1 MEVHPSHVAGA
12 LSRRRRRREYVYA
25 TATPATPRRAGPRL
39 LLRSKILCGGFRG
52 LVDFDALVPVHL
64 HVDDHV
70 GLAEV
75 VDEGRVDGLR
85 AFVATR
91 VEVDLLGVRA

>member
-1 MEVHPSHVAGA
+1 M
-12 LSRRRRRREYVYA
+12 R
-25 TATPATPRRAGPRL
+25 TPRPPFAVAAPSVSSEATTDNGDGIDGERL
-39 LLRSKILCGGFRG
+39 EKSFLCARLRG
-52 LVDFDALVPVHL
+52 LVHFDALVAVHL
-64 HVDDHV
+64 HVDHHV

-91 VEVDLLGVRA
+91 VEVDLFGVRA